1 MILFNAED
9 ASMTA
14 KTDLAMARLQ
24 ADASFTIQDMMLTNT
39 TVTAATVNTKVNLSN
54 VDAENLALA
63 KGNFVVTNQAATTYV
78 GTGGSDM
85 SFATDSYSGITLANT
100 GDGAGSSI
108 VLNLGDLSTL
118 TPMGPYVYD
127 SITISLEGFT
137 MSNYS
142 SGILFAGDS
151 WLGELLTAQGAK
163 QYVASGDVAAPANVG
178 GGAGGSTVGVSFS
191 SGSVGTIITI
201 TGLNVPEPTTATLS
215 LLALAALA
223 ARRRRK
229 A

>member
-1 MILFNAED
+1 V
-9 ASMTA
+9 
-14 KTDLAMARLQ
+14 Q
-24 ADASFTIQDMMLTNT
+24 
-39 TVTAATVNTKVNLSN
+39 
-54 VDAENLALA
+54 LA

-85 SFATDSYSGITLANT
+85 SFATNSYSGITLANT

-118 TPMGPYVYD
+118 TPMGPAVYD
-127 SITISLEGFT
+127 SITISLSGFT
-137 MSNYS
+137 MSDDS

-151 WLGELLTAQGAK
+151 WLGELLTAQGATR
-163 QYVASGDVAAPANVG
+163 YVASGDVAAPDNVG
-178 GGAGGSTVGVSFS
+178 GGAGGSTVGVSFQS
-191 SGSVGTIITI
+191 NGSVGTIITI